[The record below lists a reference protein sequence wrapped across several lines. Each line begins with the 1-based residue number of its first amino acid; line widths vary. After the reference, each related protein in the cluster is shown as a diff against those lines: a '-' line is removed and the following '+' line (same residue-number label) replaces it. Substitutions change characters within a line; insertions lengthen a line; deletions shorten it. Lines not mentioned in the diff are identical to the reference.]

1 MIDGSV
7 VSGATVV
14 FVVLVVFVV
23 FVVFAALPRLEEW

>member
-23 FVVFAALPRLEEW
+23 FAALPRLEEW

>member
-14 FVVLVVFVV
+14 FVVLVVFFV

>member
-7 VSGATVV
+7 VSGAT
-14 FVVLVVFVV
+14 VVFVV